1 MLLVDDRPE
10 NLLAFEATLEPLGVR
25 LVRANNAAEALE
37 HVLNDEFAVIVLDVQ
52 MPGMDGYEVAR
63 HIKAMAPPR
72 LTPIIF
78 VTALDSDRRQVHAG
92 YASGAVDYLFKPLD
106 PDVLRQKVAAFIRL
120 FEEKEAEARRQRKRY
135 ADLTEAAAHRAAALL
150 ERISDAYIAMDRN
163 FTIESV
169 NAATERTLG
178 RKRASLVG
186 QIYWN
191 VLPEGSRAEMVVQL
205 GRVHRDHVAV
215 HFTHRFAG
223 SDGRAPSS
231 RWTPTRPRRA
241 ASRSSRATSPSA
253 CAPSLRCA
261 RASLGTARSSSRSTR
276 GSASS
281 RCCSTT
287 AARRWTTSSSRRT
300 RRS

>member
-25 LVRANNAAEALE
+25 LVRANNASEALQ
-37 HVLNDEFAVIVLDVQ
+37 HVLNEDFAVIVLDVQ

-106 PDVLRQKVAAFIRL
+106 PDVLRQKVSAFIRL

-150 ERISDAYIAMDRN
+150 ERISDAHVTMSRGL
-163 FTIESV
+163 TIEAV
-169 NAATERTLG
+169 NAAAERLLG
-178 RKRASLVG
+178 RPRGELVG
-186 QIYWN
+186 QTYWD
-191 VLPEGSRAEMVVQL
+191 VLPAEAQPEMVVQL
-205 GRVHRDHVAV
+205 GRVQRDHVDV
-215 HFTHRFAG
+215 HFTHRFAS
-223 SDGRAPSS
+223 SDGDVHLEVDAD
-231 RWTPTRPRRA
+231 PTEEG
-241 ASRSSRATSPSA
+241 ASRSSRATSPNA

-261 RASLGTARSSSRSTR
+261 RARRGTARCSSRSTR

-287 AARRWTTSSSRRT
+287 AARRWTTDSSRRT